1 MGGKYTA
8 TISVLMLRWTERAC
22 PKGCFAKRPGGRW
35 MEAKPKIKKLGST
48 PYGTENLKIV
58 NFCKT
63 FLTAYGKYLLIKRK
77 GKHRGLPLQAWP
89 CFINGYEAWW
99 KAVSGW

>member
-1 MGGKYTA
+1 
-8 TISVLMLRWTERAC
+8 
-22 PKGCFAKRPGGRW
+22 